1 MKTTVLLFL
10 VIVFMYV
17 IFMTIIGVVLLPDS
31 SNIAKLFRS
40 NVNLNKIKSDKNVS
54 SVVSASIPPST
65 VDVVNQ
71 VNQVNQVNRV
81 DLQSTQPNVSS
92 YDEIIGMPIY
102 YINMLDSVDRKH
114 KLEANVHHHHID
126 HMIHRVTAVNGRKLS
141 NISDC
146 TIDDQLSLA
155 CEFDTP
161 SMPVL
166 GCTLSH
172 LKAIKEAFDNNLEKV
187 LIVEDDV
194 SFDLV
199 PYWKKTI
206 PTLIAEL
213 EIIDPNWHI
222 LSLFQHTIG
231 KHNPPKFLKNVYM
244 QGTVAYIINRKGMIT
259 IFEKLASE
267 NNRLSTKLS
276 ENLVADYF
284 IYNVAENHYTYSN
297 PLFFTHDVV
306 SNRLGR
312 IDQPS
317 LDATDRILKFY
328 AKEKTQT

>member
-54 SVVSASIPPST
+54 PAVPMSPFT
-65 VDVVNQ
+65 VDASESNA
-71 VNQVNQVNRV
+71 
-81 DLQSTQPNVSS
+81 QSKVLASE
-92 YDEIIGMPIY
+92 EIIGMPIY
-102 YINMLDSVDRKH
+102 YINMLDSIDRKH
-114 KLEANVHHHHID
+114 KLEANARHHHID

-141 NISDC
+141 NITNC
-146 TIDDQLSLA
+146 VIDDVLSLA
-155 CEFDTP
+155 CDFDSP

-172 LKAIKEAFDNNLEKV
+172 LKAIKEALDNNLEKV

-244 QGTVAYIINRKGMIT
+244 QGTVAYIINRKGMLK

-276 ENLVADYF
+276 EDLVADYF

-306 SNRLGR
+306 SNRLDC

-328 AKEKTQT
+328 VKEKNQI